1 MEKAIQTT
9 LHMTAIDGELQEN
22 SIIMEG
28 TRRDMLAIICLALRM
43 FLSGEDTKWRRTA
56 NKVIGSVFDD
66 FLDADETPLERFL
79 SNLLYWVT
87 LGFALFG
94 AFMAVGMIV
103 TKIAGRF

>member
-56 NKVIGSVFDD
+56 NKVIGSVFAE
-66 FLDADETPLERFL
+66 FLDDETPLDRFL
-79 SNLLYWVT
+79 SNLVYWVT

-103 TKIAGRF
+103 TALAGRV